1 MKKLF
6 PSALALCA
14 LLSLLAPAQTPNPP
28 ASRPAAPAA
37 APAGGAAAT
46 GGTGAE
52 GRIAFIDTS
61 AFRNGIAELKARL
74 DTLNAEFEPKN
85 KELQARKDEV
95 DNLKSKIQSQGS
107 TVQPTVRNQWVDEAT
122 QKEVTLKRLAEDLD
136 GLAKRRYEEVSGPV
150 YDKIGQALEKYAQQ
164 RGIAAIFEVNA
175 LSQGQALVFRVA
187 ASDVTEDFIREYNKS
202 NPGTG
207 GAASAAKKP

>member
-6 PSALALCA
+6 PFAVAFCM
-14 LLSLLAPAQTPNPP
+14 LLSLVGLAQTPNPP
-28 ASRPAAPAA
+28 ASRPAVTPA
-37 APAGGAAAT
+37 APAGGAAPG

-52 GRIAFIDTS
+52 GKIAFIDTS
-61 AFRNGIAELKARL
+61 AFRNGIVELKAKL

-85 KELQARKDEV
+85 KELQAKKDEI
-95 DNLKSKIQSQGS
+95 DNLKSKIQTQGA
-107 TVQPTVRNQWVDEAT
+107 TVQPAVRNQWVDEAT
-122 QKEVTLKRLAEDLD
+122 QKEVLLKRLAEDLD
-136 GLAKRRYEEVSGPV
+136 GLAKRRYEEISGPV
-150 YDKIGQALEKYAQQ
+150 YDKIGQTLEKYAQQ

-187 ASDVTEDFIREYNKS
+187 ASDVTEDFIREYNKV

-207 GAASAAKKP
+207 GAASAARKP

>member
-6 PSALALCA
+6 PFTVVLCVLLALTA
-14 LLSLLAPAQTPNPP
+14 SAQTPNPP
-28 ASRPAAPAA
+28 ASRPAATSVAPAA
-37 APAGGAAAT
+37 GAAVT

-61 AFRNGIAELKARL
+61 AFRVGIAELKAKL
-74 DTLNAEFEPKN
+74 DTLNTEFEPKN

-95 DNLKSKIQSQGS
+95 DNLKNKIQTQGP
-107 TVQPTVRNQWVDEAT
+107 TVQPAVRNQWVDEAT
-122 QKEVTLKRLAEDLD
+122 QKEVLLKRLAEDLD
-136 GLAKRRYEEVSGPV
+136 GLAKRRYEEVSSPV